1 MEESVRNCN
10 FCGAQTVT
18 PYRCPEC
25 GYLFCHRHR
34 LPEQHDCVA
43 RRKPSKGK
51 VRAKHVGWASRMGQ
65 LAMILGLVGGALIV
79 LHVFEIV
86 DLYEI
91 IGRLR
96 GLVAGLT

>member
-1 MEESVRNCN
+1 M
-10 FCGAQTVT
+10 
-18 PYRCPEC
+18 
-25 GYLFCHRHR
+25 
-34 LPEQHDCVA
+34 
-43 RRKPSKGK
+43 GK
-51 VRAKHVGWASRMGQ
+51 VRAKRVGWASRMGQ